1 MTAVFHPHP
10 APEIS
15 GGRGST
21 PGIPQWLTEKIDN
34 PAKLTKDEVDAKIKE
49 ANIASRIKAEQ
60 LRFRKTTTEDITA
73 RYDLQFVYIRHREPG
88 WTGMKFDGESSE
100 LEFIPGRSF
109 PKVAWSSPTSCRR
122 QVIRW
127 SRFPPRSA
135 TTPTSS
141 TGLWAS
147 TWLRRTSM
155 TAARSRSS
163 SRKVSATP
171 SNSGTC
177 LSFWSENGIRKIQGH
192 V

>member
-100 LEFIPGRSF
+100 LEFIPGQII
-109 PKVAWSSPTSCRR
+109 PKGGMVIAYKLPPSGH
-122 QVIRW
+122 QVVEI
-127 SRFPPRSA
+127 
-135 TTPTSS
+135 S
-141 TGLWAS
+141 TAICNDSDVFDRALGKYMAAKNFDDGCTIKVKL
-147 TWLRRTSM
+147 TKGERYTQQLRDM
-155 TAARSRSS
+155 FEF
-163 SRKVSATP
+163 
-171 SNSGTC
+171 
-177 LSFWSENGIRKIQGH
+177 LE
-192 V
+192 